1 MAGKAKVFVK
11 SFGTQNK
18 AGHKIVANRDHK
30 HGNTRT
36 GASKGPRRVRAHK

>member
-18 AGHKIVANRDHK
+18 QGHKIKANKDAK
-30 HGNTRT
+30 YGNTRT
-36 GASKGPRRVRAHK
+36 GASRGPNRVRAHK